1 MIIADECVNRNLV
14 IFLRQA
20 GYEVTY
26 IAEINSG
33 IPDIEVLKASKNLKG
48 ILITEDSDFGEWVFA
63 HKITTVTIIFFRY
76 NKEDFEVIE
85 QYLLESLRKLEQ
97 EESTQFITI
106 NKNKIRYR
114 NI

>member
-1 MIIADECVNRNLV
+1 MIIADECVNRNL
-14 IFLRQA
+14 IISLREA

-26 IAEINSG
+26 IAEIDSG
-33 IPDIEVLKASKNLKG
+33 IPDVEVLEASENLKG

-63 HKITTVTIIFFRY
+63 HKITTVTIIFLRY

-114 NI
+114 SI

>member
-14 IFLRQA
+14 ISLRKA
-20 GYEVTY
+20 GYNVTY
-26 IAEINSG
+26 IAEIDSG

-63 HKITTVTIIFFRY
+63 HKITTVTIIFLRY

-97 EESTQFITI
+97 KESTQFITI

-114 NI
+114 SI

>member
-14 IFLRQA
+14 ISLRQA

-26 IAEINSG
+26 IAEIDSG
-33 IPDIEVLKASKNLKG
+33 IPDIEVLKASENLKG

-63 HKITTVTIIFFRY
+63 HKIITVTIIFLRY

-114 NI
+114 SI

>member
-14 IFLRQA
+14 ISLHEA

-33 IPDIEVLKASKNLKG
+33 IPDIEVLKASENLKG
-48 ILITEDSDFGEWVFA
+48 ILITEDSDFGKWVFA
-63 HKITTVTIIFFRY
+63 HKITTVTIIFLRY
-76 NKEDFEVIE
+76 DKGDFDTI
-85 QYLLESLRKLEQ
+85 QKYLLESLRKLEK
-97 EESTQFITI
+97 EEATQFITI